1 MSHFISK
8 NMEILN
14 HKIDRMVPMPESPFT
29 FRDDESFRNL
39 VESIHLYGLIDP
51 IIVRPHPK
59 NKDKF
64 EIISGVRRWYACREL
79 ERETISCIVADNM
92 TREEAI
98 IFMIDANLCNRESI
112 SPTEKGKAY
121 KIKLDAMKRQ
131 GHRSDLE
138 AENTS
143 CQPGTKFRTDEAL
156 AENTEDSA
164 RQIQRY
170 IRLTELIPELQQLVD
185 ERRIALSPAVELSYL
200 PQETQKAVYDYY
212 DENEVTP
219 SYSQANRMK
228 KLYAD
233 GLLTPDALKRIL
245 DQPKPNQKEIIK
257 VPAEIVRR
265 YKPYYSAEQL
275 RDFIEKAC
283 EYYAKYL
290 RNRDRGAR

>member
-1 MSHFISK
+1 
-8 NMEILN
+8 
-14 HKIDRMVPMPESPFT
+14 
-29 FRDDESFRNL
+29 
-39 VESIHLYGLIDP
+39 
-51 IIVRPHPK
+51 
-59 NKDKF
+59 
-64 EIISGVRRWYACREL
+64 
-79 ERETISCIVADNM
+79 
-92 TREEAI
+92 
-98 IFMIDANLCNRESI
+98 
-112 SPTEKGKAY
+112 
-121 KIKLDAMKRQ
+121 MKRQ
-131 GHRSDLE
+131 GYRSDLE
-138 AENTS
+138 EENTS

-156 AENTEDSA
+156 AENAEDSA

-185 ERRIALSPAVELSYL
+185 ENRIALSPAVELSYL
-200 PQETQKAVYDYY
+200 PEETQKAVYDYY

-233 GLLTPDALKRIL
+233 GLLSPDALKRIL
-245 DQPKPNQKEIIK
+245 DQPKPNQKETIK

-283 EYYAKYL
+283 EYFAKYL

>member
-14 HKIDRMVPMPESPFT
+14 HKIDRMMPMPESPFA

-39 VESIHLYGLIDP
+39 VESIRLYGLIDP
-51 IIVRPHPK
+51 IIVQPHPK

-79 ERETISCIVADNM
+79 GRETISCIVADNM

-121 KIKLDAMKRQ
+121 RIKLEAMKRQ
-131 GHRSDLE
+131 GYRSDLE
-138 AENTS
+138 AEKTS
-143 CQPGTKFRTDEAL
+143 CQPGTKFRTDEAI
-156 AENTEDSA
+156 AENTENSA

-185 ERRIALSPAVELSYL
+185 EHRIALGPAVELSYL
-200 PQETQKAVYDYY
+200 PEETQRAVYEYY
-212 DENEVTP
+212 AENEVTP
-219 SYSQANRMK
+219 SYSQANKMK
-228 KLYAD
+228 KLSAD
-233 GLLTPDALKRIL
+233 GLLKPDVLQGIL
-245 DQPKPNQKEIIK
+245 GQPKPNQQETIK
-257 VPAEIVRR
+257 IPTELVRR
-265 YKPYYSAEQL
+265 YKPNYSTEQL

-283 EYYAKYL
+283 EYYAKFL